1 MNYCIKL
8 GSRPSNIKEYE
19 HFQINFNLLLK
30 SQQKS
35 KTSQRIEIYFR
46 RKNKET
52 KISKSKSK
60 KPNKKKFPFLFIFLV
75 YRLVIKLINMRE
87 VEEWFVRVQ
96 SNKINTLTEPR
107 TKTKFQLF
115 ILIASPV
122 PLHNHESSL
131 TLIDPA
137 SHFEKRKQ
145 RIDVKYFF

>member
-19 HFQINFNLLLK
+19 HFQNIFNLLLK

-60 KPNKKKFPFLFIFLV
+60 KKSFLSFLS
-75 YRLVIKLINMRE
+75 
-87 VEEWFVRVQ
+87 F
-96 SNKINTLTEPR
+96 
-107 TKTKFQLF
+107 
-115 ILIASPV
+115 
-122 PLHNHESSL
+122 
-131 TLIDPA
+131 
-137 SHFEKRKQ
+137 
-145 RIDVKYFF
+145 